1 LKIYFIRA
9 TKRNIH
15 TSTVTRKQ
23 VEEQMIKWLVG
34 ARDRGERRII
44 RAEKAKEKRIQE
56 FRQFMPLLEIV
67 PLNSTVQL
75 YLCMS

>member
-1 LKIYFIRA
+1 
-9 TKRNIH
+9 
-15 TSTVTRKQ
+15 
-23 VEEQMIKWLVG
+23 MIKWLVG